1 VTALGGTLAWAVQP
15 TNSMTKPKLKNNTYI
30 HARVSQTVASSLQKY
45 GEDHDR
51 SVSYVIRSALEEY
64 LQSRGYDTAPL

>member
-1 VTALGGTLAWAVQP
+1 
-15 TNSMTKPKLKNNTYI
+15 MTKPKLKNNTYI
-30 HARVSQTVASSLQKY
+30 HARVSQTIATSLQKY

>member
-1 VTALGGTLAWAVQP
+1 
-15 TNSMTKPKLKNNTYI
+15 MTTPKPKNNTYI
-30 HARVSQTVASSLQKY
+30 HARVSQTIASSLRQY
-45 GEDHDR
+45 GEEHDR

>member
-1 VTALGGTLAWAVQP
+1 MVTP
-15 TNSMTKPKLKNNTYI
+15 NPMPKPKTTNTYV
-30 HARVSQTVASSLQKY
+30 HCRVSQTIASSLQKY